1 MAIIHKKKI
10 PFPIN
15 SCLRGYL
22 KDQERERPLSITYQ
36 DLTRFASSFALYDK
50 YGNDS
55 LWETV
60 VFTDSESHQVHQ
72 ALKEVYSILKADGD
86 VSVIEHLFVDRIDV
100 CIYGNTK
107 PFRIRIVNRIND
119 NFDYFYIKN
128 ADASRIY
135 GLELEHILSPN
146 RINYLVSGNTLVE
159 EHIAGIPG
167 DQFIEHNMKGSDIN
181 EIRLAKEFVKFNERT
196 FVRLLGDM
204 HSNNF
209 VIDITPDFEETHYRI
224 RAIDFDQQSFEG
236 KRTVYMP
243 QYFKQNNPII
253 ELGIKLMTPETVRQY
268 QREEQSL
275 IASRITASR
284 YLLKD
289 LIDCMTSDTLSKP
302 RHIKNLRREMA
313 EYHQDDRFL
322 NCSNM
327 GEIVKTSLRM
337 LMERDRKRN

>member
-15 SCLRGYL
+15 SRLRGYL
-22 KDQERERPLSITYQ
+22 HDQERERSLSVTYK

-60 VFTDSESHQVHQ
+60 LFTDSESQQVHQ

-86 VSVIEHLFVDRIDV
+86 VSVIDHLFVDRIDI

-135 GLELEHILSPN
+135 GLELEHVLSPN
-146 RINYLVSGNTLVE
+146 RINYLVSSNTLVE

-167 DQFIEHNMKGSDIN
+167 DQFIAYNMKGKDIN
-181 EIRLAKEFVKFNERT
+181 EIRLCE
-196 FVRLLGDM
+196 
-204 HSNNF
+204 
-209 VIDITPDFEETHYRI
+209 ITR
-224 RAIDFDQQSFEG
+224 
-236 KRTVYMP
+236 
-243 QYFKQNNPII
+243 
-253 ELGIKLMTPETVRQY
+253 
-268 QREEQSL
+268 
-275 IASRITASR
+275 
-284 YLLKD
+284 
-289 LIDCMTSDTLSKP
+289 
-302 RHIKNLRREMA
+302 
-313 EYHQDDRFL
+313 
-322 NCSNM
+322 
-327 GEIVKTSLRM
+327 
-337 LMERDRKRN
+337 